1 MEDSL
6 EGFRTRWKRELKRKH
21 DVRSVLG
28 TGQERTATQTDAR
41 EEPSPSAVGDLGQ
54 SEENEGFR
62 PGTSASHLYYQ
73 GIQQTLPNSK
83 RLLDSGPAKGLWLE
97 TSLNAG
103 FDIGLKKGRRSTL
116 APRTLGKHNYVA
128 KQHFQEQDLVS
139 QLIRDIDELTPVPFF
154 DVQLPYE
161 LALCIF
167 SHLDVLGLGRCAQVS
182 RSWKLL
188 AEDNLLWFRLCL
200 LEGYLKDC
208 TLEDWSCWKRALCE
222 ERQRA
227 HQLKVNWRT
236 RTGIATKLTYDT
248 GGVLCAAH
256 ASNGMVTAG
265 YSTGDVAVWD
275 TGSNLGAPHIFD
287 ANMEQNSI
295 VNQVSVGSTVIA
307 AAYENGTV
315 LVWDS
320 HKMGQP
326 VHKIELSNPP
336 SSVLVDGGVIAV
348 ASGCQIRA
356 EVMTNE
362 DQWCGTLNRSLPQP
376 VSFVRSLGST
386 ADTAGPILAAAAG
399 DSVFLCCC
407 STTDNSG
414 TELPL
419 HCVYGKPVSCLEVS
433 GGRVACGIRSSG
445 WAEGS
450 AVMLYCADS
459 RRQLVR
465 FGGAATTEY
474 TSLGFVASTPQWIV
488 AGSREGLVRG
498 LDLRA
503 HQPAF
508 SLRGHQLAVTAVYAD
523 EDKAVSGGEE
533 GLLVVWDLR
542 VRAKLWES
550 RSWHPIR
557 LLQCTDTSILV
568 AHVPQD
574 KRPHGAG
581 LSDDDLTVH
590 RRLRGTIDR
599 FDFSETHGQ
608 SDRVLPICCSTYE
621 DPCGYNYNVNL
632 VTPFDELQQSLIF
645 F

>member
-1 MEDSL
+1 MKAMITYNTPQH
-6 EGFRTRWKRELKRKH
+6 G
-21 DVRSVLG
+21 VR
-28 TGQERTATQTDAR
+28 AR
-41 EEPSPSAVGDLGQ
+41 HKPPSEEPSPSSVGDLGRY
-54 SEENEGFR
+54 EEHYGLQ
-62 PGTSASHLYYQ
+62 PGSWASNSYSL
-73 GIQQTLPNSK
+73 GIPQALHNSK
-83 RLLDSGPAKGLWLE
+83 QLLDSVPAKGLWLE

-103 FDIGLKKGRRSTL
+103 IDIGSKKGHGSTL
-116 APRTLGKHNYVA
+116 PPRTLGKHKNVA

-154 DVQLPYE
+154 DVRLPYE
-161 LALCIF
+161 LALRIF

-182 RSWKLL
+182 RNWKLL

-200 LEGYLKDC
+200 NEGYLKDC
-208 TLEDWSCWKRALCE
+208 ALEDWSCWKRALRD

-227 HQLKVNWRT
+227 QQLTVNWRT
-236 RTGIATKLTYDT
+236 RTGIATKLTYDA

-256 ASNGMVTAG
+256 ASHGMVTAG

-275 TGSNLGAPHIFD
+275 TSSNLGAPHIFD
-287 ANMEQNSI
+287 ANMEQNSF
-295 VNQVSVGSTVIA
+295 VTQVSVGSMVIA

-326 VHKIELSNPP
+326 VHKIEHLSNPP
-336 SSVLVDGGVIAV
+336 STVLVDGGVVAV
-348 ASGCQIRA
+348 ASGCQIWA
-356 EVMTNE
+356 ETMISE
-362 DQWCGTLNRSLPQP
+362 DRWCGTLNRSLPQP
-376 VSFVRSLGST
+376 VSFVRSLGSIT
-386 ADTAGPILAAAAG
+386 DTVGPILAAAAG
-399 DSVFLCCC
+399 DSVFLCRC
-407 STTDNSG
+407 STRENGG

-488 AGSREGLVRG
+488 AGSREGYLRG

-542 VRAKLWES
+542 ACTKLWES

-568 AHVPQD
+568 AHIPQD

-590 RRLRGTIDR
+590 RRLRGTIDH
-599 FDFSETHGQ
+599 FDFSETHAQFDG
-608 SDRVLPICCSTYE
+608 VLPICCSTYE

-632 VTPFDELQQSLIF
+632 ATPFDQLQQSLIF
-645 F
+645 S